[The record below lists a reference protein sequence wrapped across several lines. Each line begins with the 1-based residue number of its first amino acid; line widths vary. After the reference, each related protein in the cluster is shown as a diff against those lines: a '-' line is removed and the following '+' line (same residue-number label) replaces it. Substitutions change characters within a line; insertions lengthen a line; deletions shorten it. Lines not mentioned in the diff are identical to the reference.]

1 MIDVKLILAK
11 ILRAVPLTI
20 DERDALLTAMD
31 KAELRRMVLLKPLE
45 SQANGR
51 TFLEMALAE
60 LLKRG
65 KTVFVKCAVNRK

>member
-1 MIDVKLILAK
+1 MFDVKLILAK
-11 ILRAVPLTI
+11 IIQRIPLNS

-31 KAELRRMVLLKPLE
+31 KADLRRMVLLKPLE
-45 SQANGR
+45 SQADGR

-65 KTVFVKCAVNRK
+65 KTVFVKCHVNRK